1 MAKSENYKIFEK
13 RLKGMNFKR
22 KRLGLI
28 EQLDSCDE
36 EIMTEKEEIV
46 RELSFFESA
55 LSSLEEMDRNIIE
68 SNYIEKLSM
77 VKIAQ
82 QTNYDASVCS
92 RKKVKA
98 VKNLMY
104 LMTGIKED

>member
-22 KRLGLI
+22 KRLVLI
-28 EQLDSCDE
+28 EQLEICDE
-36 EIMTEKEEIV
+36 EIMNEKRAIEK
-46 RELSFFESA
+46 ELSFFESA
-55 LSSLEEMDRNIIE
+55 LDSLEEMDRNIIE
-68 SNYIEKLSM
+68 SNYFEKMSM

-82 QTNYDASVCS
+82 ETNYDASVCS